1 MKAKFSRYS
10 SVLFLILFC
19 LALSVYLSINTTF
32 FLTWKNLVNIL
43 EAISYRMILAVGMTF
58 IISSGAIDLSVGSI
72 LSLSSIIIAMCM
84 KGSLPTA
91 VAILVG
97 LAAGGILGGINGTLV
112 HTTRINAL
120 IITLATSFL
129 YRGLS
134 LILTRGTPITKFP
147 DDFRAFGYGDIFGME
162 SGVTMALI
170 LLLLAFPLMYRMRCG
185 HYMRA
190 LGSNPEA
197 LKRCGVK
204 TAPYRIGCFIAMGML
219 AALAGVIITA
229 RLNSAEPN
237 AGLDMEMD
245 AITAV
250 IMGGTPL
257 SGGTASLFGTAV
269 AVFLLGLIRNGLT
282 LMSVPSFYQQF
293 ITGALLLFAVI
304 TAELKERRN
313 RVA

>member
-1 MKAKFSRYS
+1 MKTKLSRYS
-10 SVLFLILFC
+10 SVLFLLLFC
-19 LALSVYLSINTTF
+19 LLLSAYLGFNTSF
-32 FLTWKNLVNIL
+32 FFTWKNLVNIL
-43 EAISYRMILAVGMTF
+43 EAISYRTILAVGMTF
-58 IISSGAIDLSVGSI
+58 IIASGAIDLSVGSI
-72 LSLSSIIIAMCM
+72 LSLSSIVMALCL
-84 KGSLPTA
+84 KGGLPTA
-91 VAILVG
+91 AAILIG
-97 LAAGGILGGINGTLV
+97 IAAGGVLGGINGTLV
-112 HTTRINAL
+112 HITRINAL

-147 DDFRAFGYGDIFGME
+147 DAFRTFGYGDIFGME

-170 LLLLAFPLMYRMRCG
+170 LLVLAFPLMYRMRCC
-185 HYMRA
+185 HYIQSR
-190 LGSNPEA
+190 GSNPEA

-204 TAPYRIGCFIAMGML
+204 TAPYRIGCFAAMGML

-282 LMSVPSFYQQF
+282 LLSVPSFYQQF
-293 ITGALLLFAVI
+293 TTGALLLFAVI

-313 RVA
+313 RIV

>member
-1 MKAKFSRYS
+1 MKTKLSRYS
-10 SVLFLILFC
+10 SVLFLLLCC
-19 LALSVYLSINTTF
+19 LLLSAYLGFNTSF
-32 FLTWKNLVNIL
+32 FFTWKNLVNIL
-43 EAISYRMILAVGMTF
+43 EAISYRTILAVGMTF
-58 IISSGAIDLSVGSI
+58 IIASGAIDLSVGSI
-72 LSLSSIIIAMCM
+72 LSLSSIVMALCL
-84 KGSLPTA
+84 KGGLPTA
-91 VAILVG
+91 AAILIG
-97 LAAGGILGGINGTLV
+97 IAAGGVLGGINGTLV
-112 HTTRINAL
+112 HITRINAL

-147 DDFRAFGYGDIFGME
+147 DAFRTFGYGDIFGME

-170 LLLLAFPLMYRMRCG
+170 LLVLAFPLMYRMRCG
-185 HYMRA
+185 HYIQS

-204 TAPYRIGCFIAMGML
+204 TAPYRIGCFAAMGML

-282 LMSVPSFYQQF
+282 LLSVPSFYQQF
-293 ITGALLLFAVI
+293 TTGALLLFAVI

-313 RVA
+313 RIV